1 MLESLRVKN
10 LALIEEEEIFFKNGL
25 NVLTGETGAGKSVII
40 GSVNMAL
47 GEKVHKDMIR
57 TGKEYALIEMVFT
70 IDTKEQRELL
80 DSLEIPYEDDTIL
93 IQRKISATRSSCRVC
108 GETVSQKQLQ
118 DIADAFID
126 IHGQQDNLFLR
137 NKKVHL
143 EVLDN
148 YLGSEISEKTDLL
161 KSEYEIYR
169 KLLAEYNENDVDENV
184 RKREMDL
191 LSFELAE
198 IENAHLVSGEDEALE
213 EAYKKMKNASKLMSA
228 MSRTL
233 AYIGSDND
241 DCALQ
246 LTERAL
252 RELNGIA
259 GLDDE
264 ADALNNQLSQIDS
277 MLSEFGRDVRSYI
290 SSLDFDEKD
299 FAETQQR
306 LDIINRLKE
315 KYGNTIDKIFIY
327 AEDIRKKLDRYS
339 DFDAYREELLKNL
352 KKQETK
358 LNELCEEV
366 SSIRKNGAKRLEKQL
381 EDVLREL
388 SFLSVQCELRF
399 EKKDAYSKNGFDDVE
414 FMISLNPGEPV
425 RSLTNTASGG
435 ELSRIMLGLKT
446 ILAKKDPEKTF
457 IFDEIDAGISGKT
470 AWNVARMLG
479 ALSKTHQIILITHL
493 PQIASMNDSHF
504 EIKKVVEDG
513 FTYTSI
519 AKLGEEESIREL
531 ARLLGGDSITDA
543 VLNNARE
550 MRLQA
555 QNEKGKS

>member
-10 LALIEEEEIFFKNGL
+10 LALIEEEEVFFLDGL

-57 TGKEYALIEMVFT
+57 TGKEYALIEMVFS

-358 LNELCEEV
+358 LNALCEEV

>member
-10 LALIEEEEIFFKNGL
+10 LALIEEEEVFFLDGL

-57 TGKEYALIEMVFT
+57 TGKEYALIEMVFS

-241 DCALQ
+241 DCALK

-327 AEDIRKKLDRYS
+327 AEDIRKTLDRYS

-358 LNELCEEV
+358 LNALCEEV

-388 SFLSVQCELRF
+388 NFLSVQCELRF
-399 EKKDAYSKNGFDDVE
+399 EKKGAYSKNGFDDVE

-513 FTYTSI
+513 FTYTGI
-519 AKLGEEESIREL
+519 AKLGEEESVREL